1 MDELVKPIVQAFLVC
16 DSVILDSLT
25 GKKSIIGTF
34 THLWAPRFPCQHP
47 QMGVYFCLTDAEG
60 QYEFEL
66 RLVYLD
72 QDQLIGKASLSSVE
86 IKDRLQIHDFGVN
99 IPSLVFPA
107 PGRYEFRL
115 FANGYF
121 VTQKRLQRDSTNPS
135 AAQPRILV
143 GVPARL

>member
-16 DSVILDSLT
+16 DSVILDSFT
-25 GKKSIIGTF
+25 RKKSIIGTF
-34 THLWAPRFPCQHP
+34 THLWAARFPCQHP

-60 QYEFEL
+60 PYAFEL
-66 RLVYLD
+66 HLVYLD
-72 QDQLIGKASLSSVE
+72 QDQLIGKASLPPVE

-121 VTQKRLQRDSTNPS
+121 ITQKDFNVIQQTPPQSNPGST
-135 AAQPRILV
+135 Q
-143 GVPARL
+143 

>member
-16 DSVILDSLT
+16 DSVILDSFT
-25 GKKSIIGTF
+25 RKKSIIGTF
-34 THLWAPRFPCQHP
+34 THLWAARFPCQHP

-72 QDQLIGKASLSSVE
+72 QDQLIGKASLPQVE

-121 VTQKRLQRDSTNPS
+121 VTQKDFNVIQQTSPPPNPES
-135 AAQPRILV
+135 L
-143 GVPARL
+143 